1 MLISRLYKFF
11 TVPSAHP
18 HNFRT
23 LFWFTHSLT
32 LAAIYASLALGE
44 AFSSEYV
51 VQDDARQHVFW
62 MMRFIDPMLFPNDL
76 IADYFQSVAPPGYTT
91 LYQVAASLGIP
102 PLIFN
107 KILPFLLGLLT
118 TAYTFGVSMQ
128 FLPVPF
134 AGFCSAAILNLSLW
148 MRNDLV
154 SGTPRAFIYPL
165 FVAFIYYLL
174 THQKLGVWVVI
185 ALTGLFYPQYVL
197 VESGVLILLL
207 IWALAIDRKSQS
219 LNLFWGGLVMAGF
232 ILFPYIMT
240 GNPFDPL
247 ISVAEARQYPEFWA
261 GGRNS
266 FFDVNFWS
274 FWLLGER
281 SGFIPKRTPGILWV
295 GLALPFLYR
304 YFSVFSLT
312 KKITRKI
319 TILIQVAFSSIFLF
333 FAAHAVLFK
342 LHLPSR
348 YTIHSAIVGLAL
360 VSGITIV
367 VVLEAILRWSIEKTE
382 RKNSPKRRFG
392 VWATVLVVGAIVL
405 YPISLE
411 QFPRTSY
418 QVGTNL
424 DLYQFFKEQPPDTL
438 IASLEPETDNF
449 PSFSQRSV
457 LVAEEYSIAYH
468 MGYYQQFR
476 QRLLDLVQ
484 AQYSSSLA
492 PVSQLIKQY
501 GVDFLV
507 INKSAFKPNY
517 IVQNL
522 WLNGLRTSRVANG
535 DELAVTIQNSL
546 EFLQAGK
553 IPAIAQTFGSCA
565 IYQTSSVL
573 VLEAQ
578 CISKIANPPKM

>member
-1 MLISRLYKFF
+1 MLISHLYKFF
-11 TVPSAHP
+11 TVPSARP

-76 IADYFQSVAPPGYTT
+76 IADYFQSVAPPGYTK
-91 LYQVAASLGIP
+91 LYQVATYLGIP

-118 TAYTFGVSMQ
+118 TAYIFGVSME

-154 SGTPRAFIYPL
+154 SGTPRAFVYPL

-174 THQKLGVWVVI
+174 KHQKLGVWVAI

-197 VESGVLILLL
+197 VESGVLILLV
-207 IWALAIDRKSQS
+207 IWALAIDRKSQYIR
-219 LNLFWGGLVMAGF
+219 LCLGGLVVAGLV
-232 ILFPYIMT
+232 LFPYMISS
-240 GNPFDPL
+240 NPFDPL

-266 FFDVNFWS
+266 FFDFDFWS

-281 SGFIPKRTPGILWV
+281 SGFIPKRTPAILWI
-295 GLALPFLYR
+295 GLSLPFLCC

-312 KKITRKI
+312 KNITRKLG
-319 TILIQVAFSSIFLF
+319 ILIPIAISSIVLF
-333 FAAHAVLFK
+333 VAAHVVLFK

-348 YTIHSAIVGLAL
+348 YTIHSVIVGLSL
-360 VSGITIV
+360 VSGMTIV
-367 VVLEAILRWSIEKTE
+367 VVLEAILRGLIEKPE
-382 RKNSPKRRFG
+382 RKNSLKQRLG
-392 VWATVLVVGAIVL
+392 TWVTVLFVGAIVL

-424 DLYQFFKEQPPDTL
+424 DLYQFFKEQPPDIL

-449 PSFSQRSV
+449 PTFSQRSV

-468 MGYYQQFR
+468 MGYYKQFR
-476 QRLLDLVQ
+476 QRLLDLIN
-484 AQYSSSLA
+484 AQYSPSLT
-492 PVSQLIKQY
+492 PIQKLIKQY
-501 GVDFLV
+501 GIDFFVL
-507 INKSAFKPNY
+507 NKSAFNPNY
-517 IVQNL
+517 ILQNL
-522 WLNGLRTSRVANG
+522 WLNGLRSSSAANG
-535 DELAVTIQNSL
+535 DQLATTIQNSL

-553 IPAIAQTFGSCA
+553 TPAIAQTLGPCA

-573 VLEAQ
+573 VIEAQ
-578 CISKIANPPKM
+578 CISEIANRQKM